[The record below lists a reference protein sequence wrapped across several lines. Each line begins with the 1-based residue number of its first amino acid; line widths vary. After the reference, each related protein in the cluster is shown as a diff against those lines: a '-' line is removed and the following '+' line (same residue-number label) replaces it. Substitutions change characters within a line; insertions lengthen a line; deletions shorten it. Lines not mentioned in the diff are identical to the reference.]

1 MEPVVVVPMLSAPL
15 IFIANPR
22 PCTTRKTER
31 SYQRSAVPFNV
42 LWKPGK
48 PEPLLLP
55 ELLTPGIV
63 LDAIK
68 G

>member
-1 MEPVVVVPMLSAPL
+1 MSLADTPL
-15 IFIANPR
+15 
-22 PCTTRKTER
+22 R
-31 SYQRSAVPFNV
+31 SLDPEIHAAITAELAKYQRSAVPFNV